1 MEWDELIR
9 IWIIVCPLVFL
20 GGLIDAV
27 AGGGGLITLPAY
39 LLAGLPPH
47 LASGTNKCGNFFGTL
62 IATGRFLKR
71 GDVHL
76 PSALAGGAGA
86 LVGAWLGA
94 RLNMI
99 MPEQALYYLMLAVVP
114 VMAVFLLFK
123 RDFGTED
130 RSGELGVGKLVP
142 LSLAIGL
149 VIGCYDG
156 FFGPGAGTFL
166 TLAFTGLCRFDLL
179 TAAGNTK
186 VANATSNLASL
197 VTFALGGKVLWA
209 VGIPAALQMAVTAFS
224 NVFVQGYINYFD
236 TDCMSGWTAYTKVD
250 QLVILPVQSISMAG
264 TTFVGQ
270 NLGVGDTPRAKK
282 GVRMALYLSF
292 AVTAVLLVPV
302 LLLAPELTA
311 FFNQK
316 PEVVSYGA
324 LLLRLL
330 SPFYFFFCINQ
341 VYSAALRG
349 AGNSQVPMWIMLGS
363 FVVFRQIYLFVV
375 ANYVANEIIP
385 IALSYPAGWF
395 LCSAATL
402 IYYSRCRF
410 DKHRLVEDV

>member
-130 RSGELGVGKLVP
+130 
-142 LSLAIGL
+142 
-149 VIGCYDG
+149 
-156 FFGPGAGTFL
+156 
-166 TLAFTGLCRFDLL
+166 
-179 TAAGNTK
+179 
-186 VANATSNLASL
+186 
-197 VTFALGGKVLWA
+197 
-209 VGIPAALQMAVTAFS
+209 
-224 NVFVQGYINYFD
+224 
-236 TDCMSGWTAYTKVD
+236 
-250 QLVILPVQSISMAG
+250 PV
-264 TTFVGQ
+264 
-270 NLGVGDTPRAKK
+270 
-282 GVRMALYLSF
+282 
-292 AVTAVLLVPV
+292 
-302 LLLAPELTA
+302 
-311 FFNQK
+311 
-316 PEVVSYGA
+316 
-324 LLLRLL
+324 
-330 SPFYFFFCINQ
+330 
-341 VYSAALRG
+341 RG
-349 AGNSQVPMWIMLGS
+349 AGSGEAGASLSGHRAGDRVLRWIFWSGGWDLSHPGLYRPVP
-363 FVVFRQIYLFVV
+363 VR
-375 ANYVANEIIP
+375 
-385 IALSYPAGWF
+385 PAYRCGQYQGGQRHLQPGQPGDLRPGGEGAVGGGHPRRPVRHRGGLCGGRGWP
-395 LCSAATL
+395 
-402 IYYSRCRF
+402 
-410 DKHRLVEDV
+410 